1 MEIWIEISEMDRRN
15 FLEIINYHFKFWR
28 IDLDELKGKGEPFND
43 YRKLRPY
50 GGNCNCWGG
59 TPEEE
64 ERYHEFH
71 IKRCL
76 NYLGE
81 MQDFC
86 NQIINLI
93 KKKGKEFK
101 EKKEQVIKKIEAEC
115 IAKNVFHTYY
125 EHEQPIWNCTNSK
138 QLAKKEAELI
148 QELSSQAQVDEEKRK
163 KQEEENERLR
173 KEEEEKQQK
182 YQENWEGEQK
192 KFEEKLKR
200 NQNPKNSEENKKL
213 NDLKNKFRELYQ
225 KGKKYKWIELT
236 TLFHILD
243 EIGKETILDNYFLDA
258 KTELQIIQN
267 KLVPFQSEIFMIIS
281 RGENAETQLKGLNK
295 YELKRCKKALED
307 MQEVIYLSP
316 QEEHL
321 LKEINDKLKTLDL
334 EEEIKQLKNNKTE
347 NPQQQKEN
355 QKKIA
360 EKEQELEKF
369 KENKDIS
376 KEITNTKQK
385 ISQMLKNYKLK
396 TADLSQKYQ
405 NWEKELEK
413 LDSKE
418 KINDFSQQLEQEIEQ
433 KSKELKSPQTQ
444 NQKGNNNEQP
454 SLSVGIKIFIGEV
467 AIILVFTTVLLLV
480 QRKRVKLRK

>member
-1 MEIWIEISEMDRRN
+1 
-15 FLEIINYHFKFWR
+15 
-28 IDLDELKGKGEPFND
+28 
-43 YRKLRPY
+43 
-50 GGNCNCWGG
+50 
-59 TPEEE
+59 
-64 ERYHEFH
+64 
-71 IKRCL
+71 
-76 NYLGE
+76 
-81 MQDFC
+81 
-86 NQIINLI
+86 
-93 KKKGKEFK
+93 
-101 EKKEQVIKKIEAEC
+101 
-115 IAKNVFHTYY
+115 
-125 EHEQPIWNCTNSK
+125 
-138 QLAKKEAELI
+138 
-148 QELSSQAQVDEEKRK
+148 
-163 KQEEENERLR
+163 
-173 KEEEEKQQK
+173 
-182 YQENWEGEQK
+182 
-192 KFEEKLKR
+192 
-200 NQNPKNSEENKKL
+200 
-213 NDLKNKFRELYQ
+213 
-225 KGKKYKWIELT
+225 
-236 TLFHILD
+236 
-243 EIGKETILDNYFLDA
+243 
-258 KTELQIIQN
+258 
-267 KLVPFQSEIFMIIS
+267 MIIS